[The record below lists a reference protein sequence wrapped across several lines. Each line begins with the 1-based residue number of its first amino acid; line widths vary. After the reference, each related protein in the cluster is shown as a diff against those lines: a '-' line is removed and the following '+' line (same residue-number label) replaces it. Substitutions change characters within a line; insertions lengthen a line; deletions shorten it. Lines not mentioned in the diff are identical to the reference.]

1 MLLELNAGQ
10 LMLIMKIGPLPD
22 ALPEASQT
30 HWIRGFIAFHLAQHA
45 RTVMLM
51 VPVCPESG
59 FLSEDRR
66 YVRAS
71 LGIARNTGVW
81 ADCCKAIL
89 QKVQR

>member
-1 MLLELNAGQ
+1 MLLDLNAGQ
-10 LMLIMKIGPLPD
+10 LMLIMKIGLLPD
-22 ALPEASQT
+22 ALPDALELGFHCVRT
-30 HWIRGFIAFHLAQHA
+30 RWIRGFIAFHLAQHA

-71 LGIARNTGVW
+71 LGYRAKYRGVGR
-81 ADCCKAIL
+81 L
-89 QKVQR
+89 L